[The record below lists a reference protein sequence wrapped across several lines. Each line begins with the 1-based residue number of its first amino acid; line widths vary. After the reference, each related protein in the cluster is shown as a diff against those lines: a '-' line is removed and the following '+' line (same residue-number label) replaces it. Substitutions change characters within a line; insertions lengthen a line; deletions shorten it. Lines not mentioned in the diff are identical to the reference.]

1 MASTPSTPSLPA
13 ALVNDWL
20 KPAAVL
26 GALALLLA
34 GFHGVRQEIHGVRQ
48 ELRATE
54 ASLRTDFKAD
64 IQAAENRLRAD
75 ISELRADTRA
85 LGEKLDRV
93 LESLLQP

>member
-1 MASTPSTPSLPA
+1 MAHDKRSTACGKNS
-13 ALVNDWL
+13 
-20 KPAAVL
+20 
-26 GALALLLA
+26 G
-34 GFHGVRQEIHGVRQ
+34 R
-48 ELRATE
+48 TE

-64 IQAAENRLRAD
+64 IQAAENRLRAE